1 MTLGERIKI
10 IRKSMQPKMS
20 QEKFAETLGTTRP
33 ALAVYEIDRVV
44 PNDAFINLICLK
56 FGVNEKWLRT
66 GEGEMF
72 TQRKDHEEDI
82 ETVAKMVEENHY
94 GESMERLLN
103 AFIRFP
109 REQRPAVLELFNK
122 FAENYEEEQRKKKAM
137 QQPPKA
143 PSMGE
148 MLNQTF
154 LETAS
159 VHELRNLADE
169 ITRIADYREQESTA
183 LPLSESCAAKSKAKT

>member
-1 MTLGERIKI
+1 MDERLKI
-10 IRKSMQPKMS
+10 IRKSLNSKITQT
-20 QEKFAETLGTTRP
+20 KFGEMLGVSKDVIANLETG
-33 ALAVYEIDRVV
+33 RVT
-44 PNDAFINLICLK
+44 PPDSFINLICLK

-72 TQRKDHEEDI
+72 TQKKDHEEDI

-183 LPLSESCAAKSKAKT
+183 LPLSESCAAKSKAKI

>member
-1 MTLGERIKI
+1 MLERLKMLRKTLKLSQNQFSQKI
-10 IRKSMQPKMS
+10 NFGQSSYANI
-20 QEKFAETLGTTRP
+20 ENGTRNLT
-33 ALAVYEIDRVV
+33 DRT
-44 PNDAFINLICLK
+44 IQLICNE

-72 TQRKDHEEDI
+72 TQKKDHEEDI

-109 REQRPAVLELFNK
+109 REQRPTVLELFSK

-154 LETAS
+154 LKTAS

-169 ITRIADYREQESTA
+169 ITRIADYREQGSTA
-183 LPLSESCAAKSKAKT
+183 LPLSESCVAKSKAKT